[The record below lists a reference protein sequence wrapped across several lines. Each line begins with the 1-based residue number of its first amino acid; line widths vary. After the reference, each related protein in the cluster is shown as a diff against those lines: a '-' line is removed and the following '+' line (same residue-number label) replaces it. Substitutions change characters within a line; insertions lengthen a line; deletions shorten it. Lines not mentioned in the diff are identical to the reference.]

1 MGITSA
7 FFTGRQDILQ
17 RLDSFFA
24 PRDTGGR
31 PRREFLL
38 YGMGGVGKTE
48 IALKF
53 SEVVEDDRFVD
64 PRFPRGKCF

>member
-1 MGITSA
+1 MTSY
-7 FFTGRQDILQ
+7 FFTGRQDILDK
-17 RLDSFFA
+17 LDSFFS

-48 IALKF
+48 IALKMA
-53 SEVVEDDRFVD
+53 DDLDTRHVCLRID
-64 PRFPRGKCF
+64 TPNRR